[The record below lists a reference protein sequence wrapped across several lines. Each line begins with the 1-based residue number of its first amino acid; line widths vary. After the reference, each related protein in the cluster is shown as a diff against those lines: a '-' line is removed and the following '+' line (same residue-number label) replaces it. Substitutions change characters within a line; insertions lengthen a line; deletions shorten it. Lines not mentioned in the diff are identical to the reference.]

1 MVGMF
6 SNLGLR
12 WDDLAW
18 LRERTRLP
26 LLAKGVLRADDARR
40 VLDAG
45 FEGIIVSNHG
55 GRQVDGAVAAL
66 DALVEVRAA
75 LGEAAVLLMDS
86 GIRRGAMRKFAD
98 AVQDQTPAC
107 VRGDIAP
114 PTFPT
119 TFRMTIPGVTF
130 DLARVLHGAQEYRY
144 ERPLRAGDRVRCRVR
159 VANVYR
165 RKGRLGEM
173 TFLILA
179 MDGTDESGS
188 PIFSGTTTA
197 ILR

>member
-1 MVGMF
+1 MDQPPAL
-6 SNLGLR
+6 SS
-12 WDDLAW
+12 DLIG
-18 LRERTRLP
+18 RESEV
-26 LLAKGVLRADDARR
+26 VL
-40 VLDAG
+40 
-45 FEGIIVSNHG
+45 FEM
-55 GRQVDGAVAAL
+55 
-66 DALVEVRAA
+66 E
-75 LGEAAVLLMDS
+75 
-86 GIRRGAMRKFAD
+86 RGAIRKFAD

-107 VRGDIAP
+107 VRGDVAP

-119 TFRMTIPGVTF
+119 TFRITIPGLTF

-159 VANVYR
+159 VADVYQ

-173 TFLILA
+173 TFLIIV

-188 PIFSGTTTA
+188 PVFSAKTTA